1 MDDATIVKQKTDII
15 SVISEHVNLK
25 KSGRNYKGLCPFH
38 TEKTPSFV
46 VSPELQIFKCFGC
59 GESGDVFSFLQKYEG
74 MDFYEAL
81 TTLAK
86 KAGVVLK
93 GNFSNIKGERNYLF
107 EINHLVAKFYHYIL
121 TKHPLGKYALDYLLK
136 ERGLSLST
144 ITEFNLGYS
153 PEQSNIFN
161 NFFFLKKKLD
171 PYDLE
176 KLGIVYFRNR
186 FPIDRFS
193 GRIIFPLTDSRGN
206 ICGFSGRITPKDTNK
221 DIAKYINTP
230 ETAIYH
236 KSELLYG
243 INISKKHIKIQKS
256 AVVVEG
262 ELDMIS
268 CYQAGVRNVVAIKGS
283 ALTEEQCRVLSRL
296 CSRVI
301 LALDSD
307 FAGDVAARRGIKIFN
322 EFGFEISVAEFGDY
336 KDPDEVARSDREAL
350 FRGIDNAIS
359 IWDFLINSI
368 FKRYTFK
375 DGASKERI
383 SHEVVAVLSDID
395 DLIVRASY
403 INLIAGKLGIS
414 PDVVE
419 AQVQNYIRRKKTKL
433 TSQLN
438 FNIQDNNENYP
449 KEEDIV
455 KLWQERLFSLLIFYD
470 LQKLISFYE
479 EGVFSDIVLRKIID
493 FYKNQDNKNISYA
506 ELVEILPAE
515 LSEKAR
521 DLALLNISED
531 NEDLKK
537 EIYELI
543 KRIKKHNLELEKEN
557 VLSKIR
563 QIETNEEIA
572 EDKLLILQKRFKEIA
587 QQITDL
593 AREK

>member
-107 EINHLVAKFYHYIL
+107 EINHLIAKFYHYIL
-121 TKHPLGKYALDYLLK
+121 TKHPAGKYALDYLLK

-161 NFFFLKKKLD
+161 NFFFSKKKLD

-186 FPIDRFS
+186 SPIDRFH
-193 GRIIFPLTDSRGN
+193 GRIIFPLADSRGN
-206 ICGFSGRITPKDTNK
+206 ICGFSGRITPKDAGK

-243 INISKKHIKIQKS
+243 INIAKKHIKIQKS
-256 AVVVEG
+256 AVIVEG

-283 ALTEEQCRVLSRL
+283 ALTEEQCRLLSRL

-403 INLIAGKLGIS
+403 INLVAGKLGIS

-419 AQVQNYIRRKKTKL
+419 AQVQNYIKTKKTKL
-433 TSQLN
+433 TSQLD

-493 FYKNQDNKNISYA
+493 FYKNQDKKNISYA
-506 ELVEILPAE
+506 KLVEILPVE

-537 EIYELI
+537 EIDELI